1 MTGLV
6 AAENLRATHDCPPQ
20 FDARAFT
27 RPLTRLS
34 TQLRRALT
42 ALALGMVGAGALVVS
57 TPTGVG
63 AQDLRCEKG
72 DREVRSLHFTG
83 NRAFGNGEL
92 ARVVVTTPSALLSGI
107 GLGARRCLS
116 PDEFPRDVLRLV
128 AYYRKR
134 GYRSASVDTVVRSAG
149 GSAARPRVAV
159 TFAIHEGAPLR
170 LDTLT
175 VVGLDGVR
183 GAARA
188 RASIRL
194 RPGDVFDRVALEA
207 GRDTLRERLRNG
219 GYPQADALLAS
230 NTDPVQLRASATV
243 TVVPGP
249 FTRVGRVTVR
259 GTGPDGGPPR
269 IPDRVVLGT
278 LGIRPG
284 DPVRLGDLLD
294 AQRTLYQTDAY
305 RRVDV
310 RLDTIRPTSTTS
322 AIAPGGLAAPT
333 TAVADLLVTADEGA
347 LRAAE
352 ASAGWATLDCF
363 RLRAD
368 LTDRYF
374 VPQAQRLEL
383 SGRLSHIGIGHPL
396 AFAPGLCGPA
406 RSDAYADTVNYYLSA
421 TVRQPSFF
429 RLRRVPSVTL
439 FTSRSSEYNAFERLT
454 PLGAL
459 FSLASRPGSR
469 LPSTF
474 TYQVE
479 RGRTTAN
486 AAVFCAVF
494 SACDDLTRSAL
505 DRNRTV
511 GTLGYAIARNR
522 ANDPLNPSSGNVERL
537 TLRHSSALTGSEAT
551 QRFNKA
557 VLDASYYRPVAG
569 GVLTLHAQGGTVLG
583 DAPQQERLFAGGPTT
598 VRGYRQNELGPQVYL
613 LTNVVA
619 DTSVGGVPS
628 FRAAPGAKP
637 ERTIPAGGNTLLV
650 GNLELQLRSP
660 VLPELLA
667 LALFTDAGEVFNR
680 GTNGTTVAAGG
691 RSLRVT
697 PGAGVRVRSPFGAIR
712 VDLGYNPYI
721 ATAGP
726 AFYVAPGDT
735 KTQAL
740 YCVSPGNTTVGPI
753 GSGSGGGCTPT
764 YRPPSNGS
772 FLRRLNPSI
781 WIGQAF

>member
-1 MTGLV
+1 MTRAL
-6 AAENLRATHDCPPQ
+6 AALAAALLAGAAVGGP
-20 FDARAFT
+20 
-27 RPLTRLS
+27 
-34 TQLRRALT
+34 RRA
-42 ALALGMVGAGALVVS
+42 
-57 TPTGVG
+57 G
-63 AQDLRCEKG
+63 AQDLRCERG
-72 DREVRSLHFTG
+72 DREVRSLRFTG
-83 NRAFGNGEL
+83 NRAFSDGEL

-107 GLGARRCLS
+107 GLGPHRCLN

-134 GYRSASVDTVVRSAG
+134 GYRTASVDTIVRPTG
-149 GSAARPRVAV
+149 GSAARPHVAV
-159 TFAIHEGAPLR
+159 TFAIREGTPVR
-170 LDTLT
+170 LDSLT
-175 VVGLDGVR
+175 VAGLADVR
-183 GAARA
+183 PGPRTRA
-188 RASIRL
+188 RAAIRL
-194 RPGDVFDRVALEA
+194 RPGDVFDLVALEA
-207 GRDTLRERLRNG
+207 GRDTLRDRLRNG
-219 GYPQADALLAS
+219 GYPRADALLS
-230 NTDPVQLRASATV
+230 YDTDSTRLRAVARV

-249 FTRVGRVTVR
+249 LTRIGRIVVS
-259 GTGPDGGPPR
+259 GTGPDGGAPH
-269 IPDRVVLGT
+269 IPDRVVRGT

-284 DPVRLGDLLD
+284 DPVRLNDLLE

-310 RLDTIRPTSTTS
+310 RLDTAAR
-322 AIAPGGLAAPT
+322 APR
-333 TAVADLLVTADEGA
+333 ADGVVYDDLFVTADEGP
-347 LRAAE
+347 LRSAE

-368 LTDRYF
+368 ITDRYF
-374 VPQAQRLEL
+374 IPQAQRLEL
-383 SGRLSHIGIGHPL
+383 SGRLSRIGVGHPL
-396 AFAPGLCGPA
+396 AFAPGLCAPPA
-406 RSDAYADTVNYYLSA
+406 RSDAYGDTANYYLGA

-429 RLRRVPSVTL
+429 RLRRVPSVTV
-439 FTSRSSEYNAFERLT
+439 FTSRASEYNAFERVT

-474 TYQVE
+474 TYQLE
-479 RGRTTAN
+479 RGRTGAN

-511 GTLGYAIARNR
+511 GTLGYALVRNR
-522 ANDPLNPSSGNVERL
+522 ANDPLNPTAGNVERL

-557 VLDASYYRPVAG
+557 VVDATYYRTVVGG
-569 GVLTLHAQGGTVLG
+569 GVFTAHVQGGTLLG

-598 VRGYRQNELGPQVYL
+598 VRGFRQNELGPQVYL

-619 DTSVGGVPS
+619 DTGRG
-628 FRAAPGAKP
+628 RDTTYHAAPGAGP
-637 ERTIPAGGNTLLV
+637 ERTIPAGGNTLVV

-660 VLPELLA
+660 VLPDLLA
-667 LALFTDAGEVFNR
+667 VALFTDAGEVFNR
-680 GTNGTTVAAGG
+680 GSAGTTATGG
-691 RSLRVT
+691 SRSLRVT

-712 VDLGYNPYI
+712 VDLGYNPYA

-726 AFYVAPGDT
+726 AYYITPGDA
-735 KTQAL
+735 QSQRL
-740 YCVSPGNTTVGPI
+740 YCVSPGSTGGIVGT
-753 GSGSGGGCTPT
+753 SGASGRGCPPT
-764 YRPPSNGS
+764 YRPPSSSS

>member
-1 MTGLV
+1 MLPHPRT
-6 AAENLRATHDCPPQ
+6 
-20 FDARAFT
+20 
-27 RPLTRLS
+27 
-34 TQLRRALT
+34 ALT
-42 ALALGMVGAGALVVS
+42 AVALGASALGASGALA
-57 TPTGVG
+57 PARAG
-63 AQDLRCEKG
+63 AQDLACERG
-72 DREVRSLHFTG
+72 DREVRSLRFTG
-83 NRAFGNGEL
+83 NRAFSSGEL

-107 GLGARRCLS
+107 GLGARRCLN

-134 GYRSASVDTVVRSAG
+134 GYRSASVDTIVRPTG
-149 GSAARPRVAV
+149 GTATRPRVAV
-159 TFAIHEGAPLR
+159 TFAVREGEPLR

-175 VVGLDGVR
+175 VTGLDGVR

-188 RASIRL
+188 RAAIHL

-207 GRDTLRERLRNG
+207 GRDTLRDRLRNG

-230 NTDPVQLRASATV
+230 NTDPARQRASATV

-249 FTRVGRVTVR
+249 FTRVGRITVR

-269 IPDRVVLGT
+269 IPDHVVLGT
-278 LGIRPG
+278 LGIRTG
-284 DPVRLGDLLD
+284 DPVRLGDLLE

-305 RRVDV
+305 RRVEV
-310 RLDTIRPTSTTS
+310 RLDTIVP
-322 AIAPGGLAAPT
+322 APT
-333 TAVADLLVTADEGA
+333 TTDTTTALANLLVVADEGA

-363 RLRAD
+363 RLRAN

-383 SGRLSHIGIGHPL
+383 AGRLSHIGIGHPL

-406 RSDAYADTVNYYLSA
+406 RSDAYADTINYYLSA
-421 TVRQPSFF
+421 TIRQPSFF
-429 RLRRVPSVTL
+429 RLRRVPSVTF
-439 FTSRSSEYNAFERLT
+439 FTSRASEYNAFERVT

-511 GTLGYAIARNR
+511 GTLGYALARNR
-522 ANDPLNPSSGNVERL
+522 ANDPLNPSSGDVERL

-557 VLDASYYRPVAG
+557 VLDASIYRPFAG

-613 LTNVVA
+613 LTNVVLDSSA
-619 DTSVGGVPS
+619 SGVS
-628 FRAAPGAKP
+628 YRVAPGAKP

-650 GNLELQLRSP
+650 GNVELQLRSP

-667 LALFTDAGEVFNR
+667 LAVFTDAGEVFNR
-680 GTNGTTVAAGG
+680 GHQRHDGGGRRTVAASHAG
-691 RSLRVT
+691 RRRACTISVRRDPRRPRLQPVR
-697 PGAGVRVRSPFGAIR
+697 GDGRAGVLRRTRSADAGAVLR
-712 VDLGYNPYI
+712 L
-721 ATAGP
+721 AGQH
-726 AFYVAPGDT
+726 G
-735 KTQAL
+735 
-740 YCVSPGNTTVGPI
+740 
-753 GSGSGGGCTPT
+753 
-764 YRPPSNGS
+764 NGS
-772 FLRRLNPSI
+772 DRVGKRRGVSADVPTAEQRKSSAAIESEYLDRPGVLGVMPRPS
-781 WIGQAF
+781 GRDALASRSDRLERSAAPCRPARR

>member
-1 MTGLV
+1 M
-6 AAENLRATHDCPPQ
+6 
-20 FDARAFT
+20 ARARPALT
-27 RPLTRLS
+27 RPALGPALRL
-34 TQLRRALT
+34 
-42 ALALGMVGAGALVVS
+42 ALAAGVLAAC
-57 TPTGVG
+57 TPAARAG
-63 AQDLRCEKG
+63 AQDLRCERG
-72 DREVRSLHFTG
+72 DREVRTLRFTG
-83 NRAFGNGEL
+83 NHAFGDGEL

-107 GLGARRCLS
+107 GLGARRCLD
-116 PDEFPRDVLRLV
+116 PDEFGRDVLRLV

-134 GYRSASVDTVVRSAG
+134 GYRSASVDTVVHQTG

-159 TFAIHEGAPLR
+159 TFAIHEGRPVR
-170 LDTLT
+170 LDSLT

-183 GAARA
+183 APVRARA
-188 RASIRL
+188 RAAIRL

-219 GYPQADALLAS
+219 GYPQADALVSS
-230 NTDPVQLRASATV
+230 NTDTATLRAEATV
-243 TVVPGP
+243 TAVPGP
-249 FTRVGRVTVR
+249 LTRVGRIVVR
-259 GTGPDGGPPR
+259 GSGPNGGPPH
-269 IPDRVVLGT
+269 IPDRVVRGT

-284 DPVRLGDLLD
+284 DPVRLGDLLE

-305 RRVDV
+305 RRVEV
-310 RLDTIRPTSTTS
+310 RLDTIRPVPT
-322 AIAPGGLAAPT
+322 PGGAAADGPGL
-333 TAVADLLVTADEGA
+333 AVADVLVTADEGA

-368 LTDRYF
+368 VTDRYF
-374 VPQAQRLEL
+374 IPQAQRLEL
-383 SGRLSHIGIGHPL
+383 SGRLSRIGVGRPL
-396 AFAPGLCGPA
+396 AFAPGLCAPPA
-406 RSDAYADTVNYYLSA
+406 RSDAYGDHVNYYLGA

-439 FTSRSSEYNAFERLT
+439 FTSRSSEYNAFERVT
-454 PLGAL
+454 PLGVL

-474 TYQVE
+474 TYQLE
-479 RGRTTAN
+479 RGRTGAN
-486 AAVFCAVF
+486 VAVFCAVF

-511 GTLGYAIARNR
+511 GTLGYAIVRNR
-522 ANDPLNPSSGNVERL
+522 ANDLLNPTSGNVERL

-557 VLDASYYRPVAG
+557 VFDGSYYRPFAG

-619 DTSVGGVPS
+619 DTVGGVLTYH
-628 FRAAPGAKP
+628 AAPGAKP
-637 ERTIPAGGNTLLV
+637 ERTIPAGGNTLVV
-650 GNLELQLRSP
+650 GNVELQLRSP

-680 GTNGTTVAAGG
+680 GSAGTTATGGG
-691 RSLRVT
+691 RALRVT

-712 VDLGYNPYI
+712 VDLGYNPYA

-726 AFYVAPGDT
+726 AYYITPGDPQ
-735 KTQAL
+735 TQQL
-740 YCVSPGNTTVGPI
+740 YCVSPGSPGTVVGN
-753 GSGSGGGCTPT
+753 GSGGGCVPT
-764 YRPPSNGS
+764 YRPPNTSS
-772 FLRRLNPSI
+772 FFRRLNPSI

>member
-1 MTGLV
+1 MSACPNLVPAPPTARPATARLV
-6 AAENLRATHDCPPQ
+6 A
-20 FDARAFT
+20 
-27 RPLTRLS
+27 
-34 TQLRRALT
+34 
-42 ALALGMVGAGALVVS
+42 LAAGALVAS
-57 TPTGVG
+57 AAATRAG
-63 AQDLRCEKG
+63 AQDLRCERG
-72 DREVRSLHFTG
+72 DREVRSLRFTG
-83 NRAFGNGEL
+83 NRAFGDGAL

-107 GLGARRCLS
+107 GLGARRCLN
-116 PDEFPRDVLRLV
+116 PDEFGRDVLRLV

-134 GYRSASVDTVVRSAG
+134 GYRSASVDTVVRRTG
-149 GSAARPRVAV
+149 GSPARPRVAV
-159 TFAIHEGAPLR
+159 TFAVHEGAPVR
-170 LDTLT
+170 LDSLT
-175 VVGLDGVR
+175 VLGLEGVR
-183 GAARA
+183 GAVRA
-188 RASIRL
+188 RNAIHL

-207 GRDTLRERLRNG
+207 GRDTLREQLRNG
-219 GYPQADALLAS
+219 GYPQADALVSSSTDTAS
-230 NTDPVQLRASATV
+230 LRATATV
-243 TVVPGP
+243 SVVPGP
-249 FTRVGRVTVR
+249 FTRVGRVVVR

-269 IPDRVVLGT
+269 IPDRVVRGT

-284 DPVRLGDLLD
+284 DPVRLGDLLE

-310 RLDTIRPTSTTS
+310 RLDTIRPGATDAGS
-322 AIAPGGLAAPT
+322 GQ
-333 TAVADLLVTADEGA
+333 AVADLLVTADEGA

-374 VPQAQRLEL
+374 IPQAQRLEL
-383 SGRLSHIGIGHPL
+383 SGRLSRIGVGRPL
-396 AFAPGLCGPA
+396 AFAPGLCAPPA
-406 RSDAYADTVNYYLSA
+406 RGDAYGDTVNYYLGA

-439 FTSRSSEYNAFERLT
+439 FTSRASEYNAFQRVT
-454 PLGAL
+454 PLGVL

-474 TYQVE
+474 TYQIE

-486 AAVFCAVF
+486 TAVFCAVF

-522 ANDPLNPSSGNVERL
+522 ANDLLNPTSGNVERL
-537 TLRHSSALTGSEAT
+537 TVRHSSALTGSEAT
-551 QRFNKA
+551 QRFNKV
-557 VLDASYYRPVAG
+557 VLDASYYTPFAG
-569 GVLTLHAQGGTVLG
+569 GVLTVHAQGGTVLG

-619 DTSVGGVPS
+619 DTGAMGAVTYH
-628 FRAAPGAKP
+628 AASGAKP

-667 LALFTDAGEVFNR
+667 VAVFTDAGELFNR
-680 GTNGTTVAAGG
+680 GSGGTNATGGG
-691 RSLRVT
+691 RTLRVT

-712 VDLGYNPYI
+712 VDLGYNPYA

-726 AFYVAPGDT
+726 AYYITPGDPRS
-735 KTQAL
+735 QVL
-740 YCVSPGNTTVGPI
+740 YCVSPGSAGAGGLGTPGA
-753 GSGSGGGCTPT
+753 GGCAPT
-764 YRPPSNGS
+764 YKPPSSTS